1 MITLKEILSFKE
13 YENLKVIAGKDG
25 LDRKVST
32 VTILDAPDGYK
43 WTQGGEFVITS
54 GYVLSDE
61 PKKITEIITSLD
73 ELGASAFGIK
83 LKRYIKEIPAEIIK
97 KADELNFPIIIIPE
111 EYPFKKII
119 NPVMSSIIDKQNEKL
134 VFSKNIH
141 NTFTQL
147 VLDGCDEEE
156 IITKL
161 EELINK
167 GIIFYNKV
175 FDEYKLGNLVDNK
188 KLKEKKI
195 TELKE
200 KYNSYLLKIDKKI
213 YGYIFVT
220 DKKEID
226 DYDEIAIEHAA
237 TVLKLQI
244 QKSISNEEIENRY
257 RDEFVLDLIFANINS
272 KEEVIKRGKLYNWVF
287 DDSIAVLIVDI
298 DDFKKN
304 YTQLDIE
311 ESENSLKDLKKEIF
325 TIAKQ
330 TMNKYFNDLIF
341 TNLSDKII
349 FLKKFNDFKKE
360 YNLKIEE
367 VADQIRKNVKNKVD
381 FTVTVGIG
389 EYKGDVFSIKESY
402 EEAKEAI
409 KISRVISKDNSTSS
423 YQKLGAYRLLDCF
436 YDSEKAEKFLNSYLG
451 DLIDYEKE
459 NDINLI
465 KSLKAL
471 IQNDWNMKKAA
482 KKLYIHYNTMKYRM
496 KKVEDIL
503 NIDLSKSED
512 RFNLNLSL
520 KLLEIKEK

>member
-1 MITLKEILSFKE
+1 
-13 YENLKVIAGKDG
+13 
-25 LDRKVST
+25 
-32 VTILDAPDGYK
+32 
-43 WTQGGEFVITS
+43 
-54 GYVLSDE
+54 
-61 PKKITEIITSLD
+61 
-73 ELGASAFGIK
+73 
-83 LKRYIKEIPAEIIK
+83 
-97 KADELNFPIIIIPE
+97 
-111 EYPFKKII
+111 
-119 NPVMSSIIDKQNEKL
+119 
-134 VFSKNIH
+134 
-141 NTFTQL
+141 
-147 VLDGCDEEE
+147 
-156 IITKL
+156 
-161 EELINK
+161 
-167 GIIFYNKV
+167 
-175 FDEYKLGNLVDNK
+175 
-188 KLKEKKI
+188 
-195 TELKE
+195 
-200 KYNSYLLKIDKKI
+200 
-213 YGYIFVT
+213 
-220 DKKEID
+220 
-226 DYDEIAIEHAA
+226 
-237 TVLKLQI
+237 
-244 QKSISNEEIENRY
+244 
-257 RDEFVLDLIFANINS
+257 LDLIFANINS

-360 YNLKIEE
+360 YNFKIEE

-451 DLIDYEKE
+451 NLIDYEKE